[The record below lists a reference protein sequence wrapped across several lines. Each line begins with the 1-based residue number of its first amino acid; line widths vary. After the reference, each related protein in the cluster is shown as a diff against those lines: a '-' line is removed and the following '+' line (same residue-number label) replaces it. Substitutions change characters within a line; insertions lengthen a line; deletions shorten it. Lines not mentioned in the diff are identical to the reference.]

1 MSMRKMPGLRAI
13 QHSQA
18 GPESNKACYVLT
30 SQAIETRRAK
40 YGEESDSDHRHAEAS
55 GGGNRRRSG
64 TFEETGGEHF
74 DRHGHDDH
82 QAPEER
88 RAHPHRRPRHPPG
101 AQARRPDGPQS
112 RDRRSHSD
120 QGEQEGRLPRR
131 QGTQGSRLRRL
142 PTFNQRHSG
151 LPRGPG
157 MALFLLYPLCP
168 LSLPRFQNVPS
179 LQFKNSV
186 TERFLRYVVID
197 TQSDPASPSCPSTEK
212 QKDLGRLLA
221 AELQAMGL
229 ADAHLDAHGYVY
241 ATIPANTQKK
251 VPVICFCSHM
261 DTSPDCTGKGVKP
274 QIVKNYRGGDI
285 VLPADPTQVIRAAE
299 HGALSDQIG
308 HDIITTDGT
317 TLLGADNKAG
327 IAEIMDAAQFL
338 IDNPQIQHGA
348 IKILFTPDEEIGRG
362 VDKLD
367 LKKLGADFAYT
378 MDGETVGNIE
388 DETFSAD
395 GATITIEGV
404 STHPGFAKGKMEHAI
419 KIAAAIVDRL
429 PKHTCSPETTEGK
442 EGFLHP
448 TGISGALQKAKIDFI
463 VRDFNDEGL
472 KQKEALLEA
481 VVKDVMKDYPRS
493 TYRMEVK
500 HQYRNMKQVIDAHPE
515 IVDYAIE
522 AIRRAGL
529 TPVKASIRGG
539 TDGSR
544 LSFMG
549 LPCPNIF
556 AGEHAFHSRLEWVSV
571 QDMEK
576 AVQTIVHLAM
586 IWEEKA

>member
-1 MSMRKMPGLRAI
+1 VSSP
-13 QHSQA
+13 
-18 GPESNKACYVLT
+18 
-30 SQAIETRRAK
+30 
-40 YGEESDSDHRHAEAS
+40 
-55 GGGNRRRSG
+55 
-64 TFEETGGEHF
+64 
-74 DRHGHDDH
+74 
-82 QAPEER
+82 
-88 RAHPHRRPRHPPG
+88 
-101 AQARRPDGPQS
+101 
-112 RDRRSHSD
+112 
-120 QGEQEGRLPRR
+120 
-131 QGTQGSRLRRL
+131 
-142 PTFNQRHSG
+142 
-151 LPRGPG
+151 
-157 MALFLLYPLCP
+157 
-168 LSLPRFQNVPS
+168 
-179 LQFKNSV
+179 LQFKHRV

-229 ADAHLDAHGYVY
+229 AGAHLDAHGYVY

-274 QIVKNYRGGDI
+274 QIARNYRGGDI
-285 VLPADPTQVIRAAE
+285 VLPADSTQVIRAAE
-299 HGALSDQIG
+299 HGALSGQIG

-338 IDNPQIQHGA
+338 IDNPQIQHGS

-378 MDGETVGNIE
+378 MDGETAGNIE

-395 GATITIEGV
+395 GVTITIEGV

-448 TGISGALQKAKIDFI
+448 TGISGALEKAKIDFI
-463 VRDFNDEGL
+463 VRDFDDEGL

-481 VVKDVMKDYPRS
+481 IVKDVMKDYPRS

-500 HQYRNMKQVIDAHPE
+500 HQYRNMKQVIDRHPE

-529 TPVKASIRGG
+529 KPVKASIRGG

-576 AVQTIVHLAM
+576 AAQTIVHLAM
-586 IWEEKA
+586 IWEGRA